1 LSAVAAAHMT
11 QELVVLVE
19 EQNRTLGTMA
29 KADVHQTRTP
39 QHRGFSCFVF
49 RLGSGQLL
57 LQQRSGKKQTWPLVW
72 SNSCCGHPGPCESS
86 VDATRRR
93 LRYELGLD
101 PILLEEVSPYRYCF
115 SRDGVMES
123 IWAAVPNALG
133 GRGQTLRRGNRNR
146 PPDEPA
152 VARD

>member
-1 LSAVAAAHMT
+1 MT
-11 QELVVLVE
+11 QELVVLVD

-39 QHRGFSCFVF
+39 LHWGFSCFVF

-72 SNSCCGHPGPCESS
+72 SNSCCGHPGPGESS
-86 VDATRRR
+86 MDAARRR

-115 SRDGVMES
+115 SRDGVMENEKL
-123 IWAAVPNALG
+123 PDPG
-133 GRGQTLRRGNRNR
+133 GHCRSRADSQSR
-146 PPDEPA
+146 
-152 VARD
+152 